1 MTQVIVKP
9 ETASNVRRLL
19 QAAVAHELKVLEVGI
34 EKTAQRLKR
43 FEQQFDQETFTFY
56 QQFQTGQL
64 GDSMDYIK
72 WAGEYET
79 LLQLQQDFEDLSE
92 TRLC

>member
-19 QAAVAHELKVLEVGI
+19 QAAVMHELKVLEVGI
-34 EKTAQRLKR
+34 EKTARRLKR
-43 FEQQFDQETFTFY
+43 FEQQFNQETFTFY
-56 QQFQTGQL
+56 QQFQAGEL
-64 GDSMDYIK
+64 GDSIDYIK

-92 TRLC
+92 TQLC

>member
-9 ETASNVRRLL
+9 KTASNVRRLL
-19 QAAVAHELKVLEVGI
+19 QAAVIHELKVLEVGI
-34 EKTAQRLKR
+34 EKTARRLKR
-43 FEQQFDQETFTFY
+43 FEQQFNQETFTFY
-56 QQFQTGQL
+56 QQFQAGEL
-64 GDSMDYIK
+64 GDSIEYIK

-92 TRLC
+92 TQLC

>member
-19 QAAVAHELKVLEVGI
+19 QAAVMHELKVLEVGI
-34 EKTAQRLKR
+34 EKTARRLKR
-43 FEQQFDQETFTFY
+43 FEQQFNQETFTFY
-56 QQFQTGQL
+56 QQFQAGEL
-64 GDSMDYIK
+64 GDSIEYIK

-92 TRLC
+92 TQLC

>member
-19 QAAVAHELKVLEVGI
+19 QAAVMHELKVLEVGI
-34 EKTAQRLKR
+34 EKTVRRLKR
-43 FEQQFDQETFTFY
+43 FEQQFNQETFTFY
-56 QQFQTGQL
+56 QQFQAGEM
-64 GDSMDYIK
+64 GDSIEYIK

-92 TRLC
+92 TQLC